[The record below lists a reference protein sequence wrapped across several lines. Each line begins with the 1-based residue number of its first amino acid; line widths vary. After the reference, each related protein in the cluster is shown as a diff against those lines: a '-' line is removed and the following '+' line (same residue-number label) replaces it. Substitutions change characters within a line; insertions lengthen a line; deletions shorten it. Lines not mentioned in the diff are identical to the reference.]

1 MLPATGSRKQGLDSG
16 VSSKVGRGSTQT
28 NLSFKGVFNLFGKY
42 RKKTSNGEICL
53 FKVKI

>member
-28 NLSFKGVFNLFGKY
+28 NLSLKEMFNLSENT
-42 RKKTSNGEICL
+42 KKGLKWRDMYI
-53 FKVKI
+53 

>member
-28 NLSFKGVFNLFGKY
+28 NLSLKGLFNVSENTKKGLGKRFEY
-42 RKKTSNGEICL
+42 NY
-53 FKVKI
+53 